1 MGGFMNSPVFIK
13 DKVSVKTV
21 PVSPER
27 IADLQKLI
35 GRNRFLPVPSQEDIF
50 VGDGDYLA
58 IGTEFLGHFIELG
71 GLREDERVLDIGCGI
86 GRMAVPLTQYLDPA
100 SGQYAGI
107 DPASAGVNWCTRNIG
122 SVYPNFRFTH
132 LDIANDLN
140 NPGGHIRGTEIS
152 LPFANGSF
160 DFAIMTS
167 VVTHLPPQEIRPY
180 FKEVSRLL
188 DLGGRLFLSAFVMD
202 GPPEREEGRPAPR
215 IVFHRAGKSPA
226 WCADM
231 KVPLSAVAFDDG
243 FLDEALKA
251 NGFEIALKRL
261 GHWRGGT
268 DSPNYQDFF
277 VAVKTTRG
285 TG

>member
-1 MGGFMNSPVFIK
+1 MNSPVFIK
-13 DKVSVKTV
+13 DKVSMKTV

-35 GRNRFLPVPSQEDIF
+35 RRNRFLPVPSQEDIF

-71 GLREDERVLDIGCGI
+71 GLRENERVLDIGCGI
-86 GRMAVPLTQYLDPA
+86 GRMAVPLTQYLDPETA
-100 SGQYAGI
+100 QYAGI
-107 DPASAGVNWCTRNIG
+107 DPASSGINWCTRNIG

-132 LDIANDLN
+132 LDIANGLY
-140 NPGGHIRGTEIS
+140 NPGGHIRGTDIS

-202 GPPEREEGRPAPR
+202 KQPERKDGQPPPR
-215 IVFHRAGKSPA
+215 IVFQRAGNSPA
-226 WCADM
+226 WCADLRT
-231 KVPLSAVAFDDG
+231 PLSAVAFDDG
-243 FLDEALKA
+243 FLDEALKV
-251 NGFEIALKRL
+251 NGFEITLKRL

-268 DSPNYQDFF
+268 ESRNYQDFF
-277 VAVKTTRG
+277 VAVKTARG
-285 TG
+285 SD